1 MRVHCK
7 NTIAISICSTPNSTF
22 DKYTK
27 LINHIASYLM
37 STLFHFHA
45 RYSFCQP
52 FSNEPKNAQ
61 RTHTIQTAS
70 RYFFYSIFFCSFF
83 RSASFAKLLLF
94 IHLYQ
99 ICCIYGLPIQQNI
112 TYFFRFCKYCIPF
125 SANCSKIVWK
135 RLDHKMLFSF
145 FLLFAEQMCFNRSK
159 FTFEMVVGRCWMV
172 IQIKFY

>member
-52 FSNEPKNAQ
+52 FSSEPKNAQ

-99 ICCIYGLPIQQNI
+99 ICCIYAGFLFNKISHIFSVSVNI
-112 TYFFRFCKYCIPF
+112 AFLFLRIAQRSFEKDWIIKCCFLSFYYLL
-125 SANCSKIVWK
+125 SKCASIGVNLHSRW
-135 RLDHKMLFSF
+135 LLAAVGWLF
-145 FLLFAEQMCFNRSK
+145 K
-159 FTFEMVVGRCWMV
+159 
-172 IQIKFY
+172 